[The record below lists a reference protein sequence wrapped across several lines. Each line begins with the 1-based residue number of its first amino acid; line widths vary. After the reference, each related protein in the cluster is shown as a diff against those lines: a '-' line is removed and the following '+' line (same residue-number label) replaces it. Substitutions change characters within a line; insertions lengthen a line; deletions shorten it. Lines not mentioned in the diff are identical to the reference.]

1 MSNGTEAGGGDVR
14 RQIGLAMRDLLRVAP
29 AVHSQLAA
37 RLAIGPTDLT
47 ALDVTTSG
55 STPLGVVELAQRLGI
70 RSASATVLVD
80 RLVASGHLQR
90 SPHPSDRRR
99 TSLTATE
106 AAHRDV
112 RAALEPL
119 IADIALITGELD
131 ARSADV
137 VLGFLR
143 RATATLES
151 FVADSERGPRGC

>member
-1 MSNGTEAGGGDVR
+1 MSNGTETGGGDVR

-29 AVHSQLAA
+29 AVHSRLAA

-131 ARSADV
+131 ARSAAV

>member
-1 MSNGTEAGGGDVR
+1 MSEGTGSRGADVR

-29 AVHSQLAA
+29 AVHSHLAA

-47 ALDVTTSG
+47 ALDLTTS
-55 STPLGVVELAQRLGI
+55 SATPLGVVELAQRLGI

-99 TSLTATE
+99 TSLTATDT
-106 AAHRDV
+106 AHRDV

-119 IADIALITGELD
+119 IADIAAITGELD
-131 ARSADV
+131 ARSAAV
-137 VLGFLR
+137 VLAFLR
-143 RATATLES
+143 RMTATLED
-151 FVADSERGPRGC
+151 FVADTERGPHGC